1 MDVYACYAKEGD
13 NSTPSNIDKPTT
25 KNTGKIV
32 TLILI
37 ILAIL
42 SVVGVVFYF
51 VRKAKIANSVD

>member
-13 NSTPSNIDKPTT
+13 ASTIPNIDKPTT